1 MSREIERPAKRQVY
15 AETVMIVRHNPGLE
29 DLVEQLIGE
38 RHDLST
44 AALAQIVLPID
55 QRRDLTL
62 STPGTLVGQWRLKE
76 LHIDSPA
83 ADPLPQPA

>member
-15 AETVMIVRHNPGLE
+15 AETVMIVGHNPGLE

-44 AALAQIVLPID
+44 AALAQIVCRSISGAISHY
-55 QRRDLTL
+55 R
-62 STPGTLVGQWRLKE
+62 
-76 LHIDSPA
+76 
-83 ADPLPQPA
+83 PQGRS